1 MTSAKTPRLV
11 IVGDSAFAQI
21 AFEYF
26 SVDTAY
32 DVVAFAVER
41 GYRTR
46 SELFGLP
53 VVDFEDLPSLY
64 PPGEHAFY
72 AALVYTDGNRPRA
85 RLYRAAKELGYK
97 PASYIS
103 PRAFVWRN
111 VSLGEH
117 VFIFEDNVVQPFAT
131 IGDNVVLWSGNHV
144 GHHSSIGRY
153 TFVSSHVVISGF
165 VNVGQSAFLGV
176 NSSIVNNVDV
186 GDACV
191 LGAGAL
197 VLRDVP
203 SGTTV
208 VGTWHGKPRG

>member
-1 MTSAKTPRLV
+1 MAEAKAARLV

-32 DVVAFAVER
+32 EVVAFAVESP
-41 GYRTR
+41 YRRR
-46 SELFGLP
+46 SELFGIP
-53 VVDFEDLPSLY
+53 VVDFADLPSLY
-64 PPGEHAFY
+64 PPEGHAFY
-72 AALVYTDGNRPRA
+72 AALTYADGNRLRA
-85 RLYRAAKELGYK
+85 RLYRSAKALGYK

-117 VFIFEDNVVQPFAT
+117 VFIFEDNVVQPFAA

-144 GHHSSIGRY
+144 GHHSSIGHD
-153 TFVSSHVVISGF
+153 TFVSSHAVISGF
-165 VNVGQSAFLGV
+165 VKVGESAFLGV
-176 NSSIVNNVDV
+176 NASIVNNVDV
-186 GDACV
+186 GDDCV

-203 SGTTV
+203 DGTTV